1 MDTAGVRGLI
11 VSATRDDE
19 TGELLVPR
27 NLQEQ
32 NLSLILII
40 MSIIIIMF

>member
-1 MDTAGVRGLI
+1 MDTAGGRSLI

-27 NLQEQ
+27 NLQK
-32 NLSLILII
+32 SKT
-40 MSIIIIMF
+40 SV